1 MNSAEHVAQ
10 AIIHL
15 EQAANANHDH
25 LLLER
30 RFSEWQQAVLA
41 SARASAAKSLLTEV
55 HAVWNPPEETWTVP
69 DFGHIRDLNGR
80 NMLHDE

>member
-15 EQAANANHDH
+15 EQATTASHDH

-30 RFSEWQQAVLA
+30 RLSEWQQAVLV
-41 SARASAAKSLLTEV
+41 SARASAAKQLLTEV
-55 HAVWNPPEETWTVP
+55 HAVWNPPEETWAVP
-69 DFGHIRDLNGR
+69 DFGHLRDLNGC
-80 NMLHDE
+80 NLFHDE